1 MIEGF
6 QGFGKTLVVIGVILV
21 VVGVLFMVSEKLN
34 FPFFGKLPGDIHI
47 KGKNV
52 QVYFPIATSIVLSV
66 LLTLILYVI
75 SYFSKK

>member
-6 QGFGKTLVVIGVILV
+6 QGFGKTLVIIGVILV

-34 FPFFGKLPGDIHI
+34 FPFFGRLPGDIHI
-47 KGKNV
+47 KGKNF
-52 QVYFPIATSIVLSV
+52 QAYFPIATSILLSV

>member
-1 MIEGF
+1 MEGL
-6 QGFGKTLVVIGVILV
+6 QGFGKTLVVIGGIFI
-21 VVGVLFMVSEKLN
+21 VVGLLFMLSERLN

-52 QVYFPIATSIVLSV
+52 QVYFPIATSIILSI
-66 LLTLILYVI
+66 LLSLVLYVI